1 MGKKRLLETFK
12 EQGRLL
18 SVYYTAGYPSKDDT
32 ANIARYLQE
41 AGADLIE
48 IGIPFSDP
56 VADGPTIQSSN
67 KVALD
72 NGMTL
77 QLLLDQI
84 RDIKEKVKIPII
96 LMGYLNPVLQ
106 YGVERFCAECNKIG
120 IDGLILPDLPLAE
133 FEREYKQ
140 LFGQYDLSNIFLVT
154 PQTSFDRIRQIDLLS
169 DTFIY
174 VVSSSSIT
182 GAKQGIS
189 EEQITYL
196 ERIRDM
202 ELQHAT
208 LVGFGVSE
216 SETFST
222 ISRYASGS
230 IVGSAFIKMLSESV
244 DLRGDIVNF
253 VKSIKQGTKA

>member
-1 MGKKRLLETFK
+1 VF
-12 EQGRLL
+12 
-18 SVYYTAGYPSKDDT
+18 
-32 ANIARYLQE
+32 
-41 AGADLIE
+41 
-48 IGIPFSDP
+48 
-56 VADGPTIQSSN
+56 
-67 KVALD
+67 
-72 NGMTL
+72 
-77 QLLLDQI
+77 
-84 RDIKEKVKIPII
+84 
-96 LMGYLNPVLQ
+96 
-106 YGVERFCAECNKIG
+106 
-120 IDGLILPDLPLAE
+120 LPDLPLAE